1 MGFFLSFFFT
11 DDFSLEP
18 YFFQTMTPAQLSAGR
33 PPVSSP
39 PFVRA
44 HFPNGGEHYEKKI
57 NFPKNLMAL
66 FWVEKLITV

>member
-1 MGFFLSFFFT
+1 MVFFLYFFT
-11 DDFSLEP
+11 DDCSLEP
-18 YFFQTMTPAQLSAGR
+18 YFFPNNDTCPIVSRRR

-57 NFPKNLMAL
+57 NFPK
-66 FWVEKLITV
+66 I